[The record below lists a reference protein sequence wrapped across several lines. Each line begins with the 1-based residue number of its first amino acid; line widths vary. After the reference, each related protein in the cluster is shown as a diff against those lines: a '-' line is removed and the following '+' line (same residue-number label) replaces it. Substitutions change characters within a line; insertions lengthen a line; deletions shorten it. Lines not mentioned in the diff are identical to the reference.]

1 MVNRRLLKVS
11 DSVVDYTQVD
21 VGKEFSSDI
30 SNFFMFS
37 VEINSIF
44 EKLRLSLSHFHIVY
58 TTAVI
63 SKSFSMHITDSFANL

>member
-44 EKLRLSLSHFHIVY
+44 EKTRVKSLP
-58 TTAVI
+58 
-63 SKSFSMHITDSFANL
+63 FSYSLHHSSYKQELLHAHHR